1 MKFDNPI
8 LFFLCSLGV
17 FNGLLVSLY
26 FLFFSKQKRIQNILF
41 GLLVLLLSI
50 RIGKSV
56 YVIFTP
62 REERNLWFIQFGL
75 SACFLIG
82 IALFYYLKAS
92 IDNKKSI
99 PKKWKVHF
107 SILFLFIVIVSVFKP
122 YEYYGDFWNTF
133 FVQFIYVVWG
143 GYIVASGLVI
153 KDIFKKLVSRENTT
167 TAELWLITVYIA
179 NALIFLAY
187 IIGYFHL
194 YLVGTI
200 TFSVVFYVVLIFF
213 LSKNNRDTIFQD
225 IPVKYAAKK
234 IENKEAI
241 FLVDKLDKLM
251 KEKQLYKEANV
262 KLLSISKELQITPH
276 KLSQLLNDNIGKSLA
291 TFLNDYRVEE
301 AKSLLQEKQNLTLE
315 TIGFEAGFS
324 SKSNFYAT
332 FKKTVG
338 QTPLQYQKQYI

>member
-41 GLLVLLLSI
+41 GLLVLLLSM

-62 REERNLWFIQFGL
+62 REERDLWFIQLGL

-82 IALFYYLKAS
+82 VTLFYYLKAS
-92 IDNKKSI
+92 IGNKKSI
-99 PKKWKVHF
+99 PKKWKLHF
-107 SILFLFIVIVSVFKP
+107 GILFLVIVTVGFVRS
-122 YEYYGDFWNTF
+122 YEHYSNFWNTF

-143 GYIVASGLVI
+143 GYIVASGIVI
-153 KDIFKKLVSRENTT
+153 KDVFKKLVSREKAT
-167 TAELWLITVYIA
+167 TAELWLVIVYMA

-225 IPVKYAAKK
+225 IPVKYATKK
-234 IENKEAI
+234 IESTEACV
-241 FLVDKLDKLM
+241 LVDKLDKLM

-262 KLLSISKELQITPH
+262 KLLSIAKELQITPH

-301 AKSLLQEKQNLTLE
+301 AKVLLKEKQNLTLE